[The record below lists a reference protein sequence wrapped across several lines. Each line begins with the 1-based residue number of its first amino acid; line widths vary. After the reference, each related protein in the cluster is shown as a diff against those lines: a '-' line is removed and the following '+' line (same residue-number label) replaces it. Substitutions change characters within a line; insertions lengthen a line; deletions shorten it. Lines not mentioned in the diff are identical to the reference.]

1 MLGQIYFNTATQMYS
16 SLVSSRQTTLSRNN
30 FRQVSPKRQRARSVT
45 AWALFQLNTFGSQV
59 RTGEYTLLTFL
70 ESWQ

>member
-30 FRQVSPKRQRARSVT
+30 FRQASPKRQRARSVM
-45 AWALFQLNTFGSQV
+45 AGALFQLNTFDSQV
-59 RTGEYTLLTFL
+59 HAGGYTLLTSL
-70 ESWQ
+70 E

>member
-45 AWALFQLNTFGSQV
+45 AWALFQLNTFDSQV
-59 RTGEYTLLTFL
+59 RAGEYTLLTSL